1 MSQPKRRLAFLLLFF
16 LSISAFAADKPDNK
30 ELAKKIDA
38 ILAQPEVARGFWG
51 IEIDN
56 LDTGKTIYSQNADRL
71 FTPASNTKLF
81 TTAAT
86 LALIGPDY
94 RFHTTVET
102 TGTIDK
108 YGRLAG
114 DLILIGRGDPNL
126 SGRDLPYNLKTE
138 RSQSPTHVLEELA
151 DQIVAKGVKVID
163 GDVIGDDTFF
173 PYQRYGEGWSQ
184 DDLMW
189 DWGAP
194 ASAITV
200 NDNVLFLSVKP
211 AAHPGERAFID
222 LTPFSDYYKIENR
235 IMTTPAGTG
244 PRKIAL
250 LREPGSNQILAWGN
264 IPVDDAGAHSEAIA
278 IEDPADFAARELRQL
293 LQARGVSIF
302 GRSRARHADLASLS
316 TFSVTAF
323 APSVGGGDT
332 HPPSAPATVVFADHE
347 SLPILQDLLVINK
360 VSQNLHAE
368 LMLRLL
374 GKEKGAS
381 GTIEAGLEVERGWLA
396 TVGITPDEYV
406 FFDGSGLSRE
416 NLVSPHAV
424 VTLLTYIS
432 KQPWANEFE
441 STLPVGGVD
450 GTLVD
455 RFRTPRL
462 TGKVHAKTGS
472 LSHVNSLSGFATTAK
487 GEHIVFSI
495 LGNNHMLTDRK
506 ALEAI
511 DSIVSTVVEDSKEKK
526 D

>member
-1 MSQPKRRLAFLLLFF
+1 MSPLRRRFAFLLLFL
-16 LSISAFAADKPDNK
+16 LSIAAFAEDKPENK

-38 ILAQPEVARGFWG
+38 ILAQPDVARGFWG
-51 IEIDN
+51 IEIQN
-56 LDTGKTIYSQNADRL
+56 LDTGKTIYSQNEDKL

-81 TTAAT
+81 TTSAT

-102 TGTIDK
+102 TGTLDK
-108 YGRLAG
+108 YGRLDG

-138 RSQSPTHVLEELA
+138 RTQSPTHVLEELA

-163 GDVIGDDTFF
+163 GNVIGDDTFF

-211 AAHPGERAFID
+211 AAHPGERAFIN
-222 LTPFSDYYKIENR
+222 LTPFSNYYKIDNR

-244 PRKIAL
+244 PRKVVL
-250 LREPGSNQILAWGN
+250 LREPGSDQILAWGN
-264 IPVDDAGAHSEAIA
+264 IPVDDVSGHSEAIA
-278 IEDPADFAARELRQL
+278 IDDPAEFAARELRRL
-293 LQARGVSIF
+293 LAERGVSIY
-302 GRSRARHADLASLS
+302 GSPRARHADLASLS

-323 APSVGGGDT
+323 APSTGGGDS
-332 HPPSAPATVVFADHE
+332 HPPTTPATIVFAVHE
-347 SLPILQDLLVINK
+347 SMPLVQDLRVINK

-374 GKEKGAS
+374 GKEKGTS
-381 GTIEAGLEVERGWLA
+381 GTIDAGLEVERGWLA
-396 TVGITPDEYV
+396 SVGITPDEYV

-424 VTLLTYIS
+424 VTLLTFIS
-432 KQPWANEFE
+432 KQPWAKEFE
-441 STLPVGGVD
+441 DTLPVGGVD
-450 GTLVD
+450 GTLMD
-455 RFRTPRL
+455 RFRAPQL
-462 TGKVHAKTGS
+462 SGKVHAKTGS
-472 LSHVNSLSGFATTAK
+472 LGHVNSLSGFATTDK

-495 LGNNHMLTDRK
+495 LANNHMLADRK
-506 ALEAI
+506 ALETI
-511 DSIVSTVVEDSKEKK
+511 DSIVSTVIEDSKEKK
-526 D
+526 R

>member
-1 MSQPKRRLAFLLLFF
+1 MSQPKRSLAFLLLFF
-16 LSISAFAADKPDNK
+16 LSIAAFAEDPPENK

-81 TTAAT
+81 TTATT

-102 TGTIDK
+102 TGTLDK
-108 YGRLAG
+108 YGRLDG

-138 RSQSPTHVLEELA
+138 RTQSPTHVLEELA
-151 DQIVAKGVKVID
+151 DQIVARGVKVID

-189 DWGAP
+189 GDGAP

-200 NDNVLFLSVKP
+200 NDNVLFLSVRP
-211 AAHPGERAFID
+211 AAHPGERAFIN
-222 LTPFSDYYKIENR
+222 LMPFSDYYKIDNR

-244 PRKIAL
+244 PRRIAL

-264 IPVDDAGAHSEAIA
+264 IPVDDINAHSEAIA
-278 IEDPADFAARELRQL
+278 IDDPAVFAAQELRQL

-302 GRSRARHADLASLS
+302 GHPKARHADLASLS

-323 APSVGGGDT
+323 ATSAGGGDAQR
-332 HPPSAPATVVFADHE
+332 PSTPASIVFATHE
-347 SLPILQDLLVINK
+347 SMPVIQDLRVINK

-374 GKEKGAS
+374 GKEKGTA

-396 TVGITPDEYV
+396 SLGITPDQYV

-424 VTLLTYIS
+424 VTLLTYVS
-432 KQPWANEFE
+432 KQPWAKEYQD
-441 STLPVGGVD
+441 TLPVGGID
-450 GTLVD
+450 GTLMD
-455 RFRTPRL
+455 RFRTPQL
-462 TGKVHAKTGS
+462 SGKVHAKTGS
-472 LSHVNSLSGFATTAK
+472 LNHVNSLSGFATTAK

-495 LGNNHMLTDRK
+495 LANNHMLADRK
-506 ALEAI
+506 ALETI
-511 DSIVSTVVEDSKEKK
+511 DSIVSAVVEDSKTKK

>member
-1 MSQPKRRLAFLLLFF
+1 MSHVRRRLAFLILVLA
-16 LSISAFAADKPDNK
+16 IAAFAEDKPENK

-38 ILAQPEVARGFWG
+38 ILTQPDVARGFWG

-56 LDTGKTIYSQNADRL
+56 LDTGKTIYSQNQDKL

-81 TTAAT
+81 TTSAT

-102 TGTIDK
+102 TGTLDK
-108 YGRLAG
+108 YGRLDG

-138 RSQSPTHVLEELA
+138 RTQSPTHVLEELA
-151 DQIVAKGVKVID
+151 DQVVAKGVKVID
-163 GDVIGDDTFF
+163 GNVIGDDTFF

-200 NDNVLFLSVKP
+200 NDNVMFLSVKP
-211 AAHPGERAFID
+211 ATHPGERAFIN
-222 LTPFSDYYKIENR
+222 LTPFSNYYKIDNR

-244 PRKIAL
+244 PRKVVL
-250 LREPGSNQILAWGN
+250 LREPGSDQILAWGN
-264 IPVDDAGAHSEAIA
+264 IPVDDVSGHSEAIA
-278 IEDPADFAARELRQL
+278 IDDPAAFAARELRRL
-293 LQARGVSIF
+293 LEERGVSIY
-302 GRSRARHADLASLS
+302 GSPRARHADLASLS

-323 APSVGGGDT
+323 APSTGGGDS
-332 HPPSAPATVVFADHE
+332 HPPATPATIVFATHE
-347 SLPILQDLLVINK
+347 SMPLVQDLRVINK

-374 GKEKGAS
+374 GKEKGTS
-381 GTIEAGLEVERGWLA
+381 GTIDAGLEVERGWLA
-396 TVGITPDEYV
+396 SIGITPDEYV

-424 VTLLTYIS
+424 VTLLTFIS
-432 KQPWANEFE
+432 RQPWAKEFE
-441 STLPVGGVD
+441 DTLPVGGVD
-450 GTLVD
+450 GTLMD
-455 RFRTPRL
+455 RFRAPQL
-462 TGKVHAKTGS
+462 SGKVHAKTGS
-472 LSHVNSLSGFATTAK
+472 LGHVNSLSGFATTDK

-495 LGNNHMLTDRK
+495 LANNHMLTDRK
-506 ALEAI
+506 ALETI
-511 DSIVSTVVEDSKEKK
+511 DSIVSAVIEDSEKK
-526 D
+526 

>member
-1 MSQPKRRLAFLLLFF
+1 MSHLHKRFAFLLLF
-16 LSISAFAADKPDNK
+16 LVSIAAFAEDKPDNK

-38 ILAQPEVARGFWG
+38 ILAQPDVARGFWG
-51 IEIDN
+51 IEIAN
-56 LDTGKTIYSQNADRL
+56 LDTGKTIYSQNADKL

-81 TTAAT
+81 TTSTT

-102 TGTIDK
+102 TGTLDK
-108 YGRLAG
+108 YGRLDG
-114 DLILIGRGDPNL
+114 DLILVGRGDPNL

-138 RSQSPTHVLEELA
+138 RTQSPTHVLEELA

-189 DWGAP
+189 GDGAP
-194 ASAITV
+194 ASAITI
-200 NDNVLFLSVKP
+200 NDNVLFLSIRP
-211 AAHPGERAFID
+211 AAHPGERAFIN
-222 LTPFSDYYKIENR
+222 LMPFSDYYKIDNR

-250 LREPGSNQILAWGN
+250 LREPGSNQLLAWGN
-264 IPVDDAGAHSEAIA
+264 IPVDDLNAHSEAIA
-278 IEDPADFAARELRQL
+278 IDDPAVFAAQELRGL

-302 GRSRARHADLASLS
+302 GHPKARHADLASLS

-323 APSVGGGDT
+323 AASGGGDAQR
-332 HPPSAPATVVFADHE
+332 PSTPASIVFATHE
-347 SLPILQDLLVINK
+347 SMPLIQDLRVINK

-374 GKEKGAS
+374 GKEKGTA
-381 GTIEAGLEVERGWLA
+381 GTIDAGLEVERGWLA
-396 TVGITPDEYV
+396 SVGITPDEYV
-406 FFDGSGLSRE
+406 FFDGSGLSRQ

-424 VTLLTYIS
+424 VTLLTYVS
-432 KQPWANEFE
+432 KQPWAKEFQD
-441 STLPVGGVD
+441 TLPVGGID
-450 GTLVD
+450 GTLMD
-455 RFRTPRL
+455 RFRAPQL

-472 LSHVNSLSGFATTAK
+472 LNHVNSLSGFATTAK

-495 LGNNHMLTDRK
+495 LANNHLLTDRK
-506 ALEAI
+506 ALETI
-511 DSIVSTVVEDSKEKK
+511 DGIVGAVVEDSKGKK

>member
-1 MSQPKRRLAFLLLFF
+1 MSHLRRRFAILLLFL
-16 LSISAFAADKPDNK
+16 LSVAAFAEDKPENK

-38 ILAQPEVARGFWG
+38 ILAQPEVVRGFWG
-51 IEIDN
+51 IEIEN
-56 LDTGKTIYSQNADRL
+56 LDTGKMIYSQNADKL

-102 TGTIDK
+102 TGTLDK
-108 YGRLAG
+108 YGRLDG

-138 RSQSPTHVLEELA
+138 RTQSPTHVLEELA
-151 DQIVAKGVKVID
+151 DQIVARGVKVID
-163 GDVIGDDTFF
+163 GDVIGDDTFY

-211 AAHPGERAFID
+211 AAHPGERAFIN
-222 LTPFSDYYKIENR
+222 LLPFSDYYKIDNR

-244 PRKIAL
+244 PRKVVL

-264 IPVDDAGAHSEAIA
+264 IPVDDVNGHSEAIA
-278 IEDPADFAARELRQL
+278 IDDPADFAARELRQL
-293 LQARGVSIF
+293 LQARGVSIY
-302 GRSRARHADLASLS
+302 GRSRAHHADLASLS

-323 APSVGGGDT
+323 APSAGGGDSR
-332 HPPSAPATVVFADHE
+332 PPATPATIVFANHE
-347 SLPILQDLLVINK
+347 SMPVIQDLRVINK

-374 GKEKGAS
+374 GKEKGTA
-381 GTIEAGLEVERGWLA
+381 GTIDLGLEVERGWLA
-396 TVGITPDEYV
+396 SLGITPDEYT

-424 VTLLTYIS
+424 VTLLTFIS
-432 KQPWANEFE
+432 KQPWAKEFE
-441 STLPVGGVD
+441 DTLPVGGVD
-450 GTLVD
+450 GTLMD
-455 RFRTPRL
+455 RFRGPQFS
-462 TGKVHAKTGS
+462 GKVHAKTGS

-495 LGNNHMLTDRK
+495 LANNHMLTDRK
-506 ALEAI
+506 ALDTI
-511 DSIVSTVVEDSKEKK
+511 DNIVSAVVEDSKEKK

>member
-1 MSQPKRRLAFLLLFF
+1 MSHPRKRVAFLLFF
-16 LSISAFAADKPDNK
+16 LLSISAFAADKKDVS
-30 ELAKKIDA
+30 KKIDD
-38 ILAQPEVARGFWG
+38 ILAQPEVARAFWG
-51 IEIDN
+51 IEITD

-102 TGTIDK
+102 TGTLDK
-108 YGRLAG
+108 YGRLDG
-114 DLILIGRGDPNL
+114 DMILIGRGDPNL
-126 SGRDLPYNLKTE
+126 SGRTLPYNLKTE
-138 RSQSPTHVLEELA
+138 RSLPPTHVLEELA

-189 DWGAP
+189 EWGAP

-211 AAHPGERAFID
+211 ADHPGERAFIN
-222 LTPFSDYYKIENR
+222 LTPFSDYYNIDNR
-235 IMTTPAGTG
+235 VMTTPAGTG
-244 PRKIAL
+244 PRKVVI

-264 IPVDDAGAHSEAIA
+264 IPVDDINGHSEAIA
-278 IEDPADFAARELRQL
+278 IDDPAEFAARELRRL
-293 LQARGVSIF
+293 LQARGVSIY
-302 GRSRARHADLASLS
+302 GRPKARHADLASLS
-316 TFSVTAF
+316 TFSVTTF
-323 APSVGGGDT
+323 ASSTGGGDVR
-332 HPPSAPATVVFADHE
+332 PPSTPATIVFANYQ
-347 SLPILQDLLVINK
+347 SAPVIQDLRVINK

-374 GKEKGAS
+374 GKEKGTA
-381 GTIEAGLEVERGWLA
+381 GTVDAGLEVERGWLT
-396 TVGITPDEYV
+396 TVGITPDEYA

-416 NLVSPHAV
+416 NLVSPRAV

-432 KQPWANEFE
+432 RQPWAKEFE
-441 STLPVGGVD
+441 DTLPIGGVD

-455 RFRTPRL
+455 RFRTPLLSGR
-462 TGKVHAKTGS
+462 VHAKTGS

-487 GEHIVFSI
+487 GDRIVFSI
-495 LGNNHMLTDRK
+495 FTNNHLLTGRK
-506 ALEAI
+506 ALETI
-511 DSIVSTVVEDSKEKK
+511 DSIVSTLIEDSDKK
-526 D
+526 

>member
-1 MSQPKRRLAFLLLFF
+1 MSHLRRRLAILLLF
-16 LSISAFAADKPDNK
+16 LLAVATFAEDKPENK

-38 ILAQPEVARGFWG
+38 ILAQPDVARGFWG

-56 LDTGKTIYSQNADRL
+56 LDTGKTIYSQNEDKL

-94 RFHTTVET
+94 KFHTTVET
-102 TGTIDK
+102 TGTLDK
-108 YGRLAG
+108 YGRLDG

-126 SGRDLPYNLKTE
+126 SGRDLPYSLKTE
-138 RSQSPTHVLEELA
+138 RTLPPTHVLEELA

-189 DWGAP
+189 GDGAP
-194 ASAITV
+194 ASAITI
-200 NDNVLFLSVKP
+200 NDNVLFLSVRP
-211 AAHPGERAFID
+211 AARPGERAFIN
-222 LTPFSDYYKIENR
+222 LMPFSDYYKIDNR

-244 PRKIAL
+244 PRRIAL
-250 LREPGSNQILAWGN
+250 QREPGSNVLLAWGN
-264 IPVDDAGAHSEAIA
+264 IPVDDTNMHSEAIA
-278 IEDPADFAARELRQL
+278 IDDPAVFAAQEMRQL

-302 GRSRARHADLASLS
+302 GHPKARHADLASLS

-323 APSVGGGDT
+323 APSGGGDAQRPT
-332 HPPSAPATVVFADHE
+332 TPASIVFATHE
-347 SLPILQDLLVINK
+347 SMPIIQDLRVINK

-374 GKEKGAS
+374 GKEKGTA
-381 GTIEAGLEVERGWLA
+381 GTIEAGLEVERGWL
-396 TVGITPDEYV
+396 TSVGITPDEYV

-416 NLVSPHAV
+416 NLVSPKALI
-424 VTLLTYIS
+424 TLLTYVS
-432 KQPWANEFE
+432 KQSWAKEFE
-441 STLPVGGVD
+441 DTLPVGGVD

-455 RFRTPRL
+455 RFRGAQL
-462 TGKVHAKTGS
+462 SGKVHAKTGS
-472 LSHVNSLSGFATTAK
+472 LNHVNSLSGFATTAK
-487 GEHIVFSI
+487 GDHIVFSI
-495 LGNNHMLTDRK
+495 LANNHMLADRK

-511 DSIVSTVVEDSKEKK
+511 DSIVTAVIEDSKEKK

>member
-1 MSQPKRRLAFLLLFF
+1 MSHPKHRLAFLLIFV
-16 LSISAFAADKPDNK
+16 LSICAFADDKPDNK

-51 IEIDN
+51 IEIEN
-56 LDTGKTIYSQNADRL
+56 LDSGKTIYSQNADRL

-94 RFHTTVET
+94 RFNTSVET
-102 TGTIDK
+102 TGTLDK
-108 YGRLAG
+108 YGRLDG

-138 RSQSPTHVLEELA
+138 RTQSPTHVLEELA

-200 NDNVLFLSVKP
+200 NDNVIFLSVKP
-211 AAHPGERAFID
+211 AARPGERAFIN
-222 LTPFSDYYKIENR
+222 LTPFSDYYKIDNR
-235 IMTTPAGTG
+235 LMTTPAGTG
-244 PRKIAL
+244 PRKVVL

-264 IPVDDAGAHSEAIA
+264 IPVDDAGHSEAIA
-278 IEDPADFAARELRQL
+278 IDDPATFAAQELRQL

-302 GRSRARHADLASLS
+302 GRPKARHADLASLS

-323 APSVGGGDT
+323 APSAGGGD
-332 HPPSAPATVVFADHE
+332 SQRPATPASIVFANHE
-347 SLPILQDLLVINK
+347 STPIIQDLRVINK

-374 GKEKGAS
+374 GKEKGTS
-381 GTIEAGLEVERGWLA
+381 GTIDAGLEVLRGWLN
-396 TVGITPDEYV
+396 TVGVTPDEYA
-406 FFDGSGLSRE
+406 FYDGSGLSRE
-416 NLVSPHAV
+416 NLVSPHAI
-424 VTLLTYIS
+424 VTLLTYVS
-432 KQPWANEFE
+432 KQPWGNEFQD
-441 STLPVGGVD
+441 TLPVGGVD
-450 GTLVD
+450 GTLMD
-455 RFRTPRL
+455 RFRTPQL

-495 LGNNHMLTDRK
+495 LTNNHMLTDRK
-506 ALEAI
+506 ALETI
-511 DSIVSTVVEDSKEKK
+511 DSIVSMVVADSDKK
-526 D
+526 

>member
-1 MSQPKRRLAFLLLFF
+1 MSHVQKRLAFLLLFL
-16 LSISAFAADKPDNK
+16 LSIAAFAEDKPDNK

-38 ILAQPEVARGFWG
+38 ILAQPDVARGFWG

-56 LDTGKTIYSQNADRL
+56 LDTGKTIYSQNADKL

-81 TTAAT
+81 TTSTT

-94 RFHTTVET
+94 KFHTTVET
-102 TGTIDK
+102 TGTLDK
-108 YGRLAG
+108 YGRLDG

-138 RSQSPTHVLEELA
+138 RTQSPTHVLEELA

-189 DWGAP
+189 GDGAP
-194 ASAITV
+194 ASAITI
-200 NDNVLFLSVKP
+200 NDNVLFLSVRP
-211 AAHPGERAFID
+211 AAHPGERAFIN
-222 LTPFSDYYKIENR
+222 LMPFSDYYKIDNR

-250 LREPGSNQILAWGN
+250 LREPGSNQILAWGS
-264 IPVDDAGAHSEAIA
+264 IPVDDLNAHSEAIA
-278 IEDPADFAARELRQL
+278 IDDPAVFAAQELRQL

-302 GRSRARHADLASLS
+302 GHPKARHADLASLS

-323 APSVGGGDT
+323 AASGGGDAQRPT
-332 HPPSAPATVVFADHE
+332 TPASIVFATHE
-347 SLPILQDLLVINK
+347 SMPIIQDLRVINK

-374 GKEKGAS
+374 GKEKGTA
-381 GTIEAGLEVERGWLA
+381 GTIDAGLEVERGWLA
-396 TVGITPDEYV
+396 SVGITPDEYV

-424 VTLLTYIS
+424 VTLLTYVS
-432 KQPWANEFE
+432 KQPWAKEFQD
-441 STLPVGGVD
+441 TLPVGGVD
-450 GTLVD
+450 GTLMD
-455 RFRTPRL
+455 RFRTPQL

-472 LSHVNSLSGFATTAK
+472 LNHVNSLSGFATTAK

-495 LGNNHMLTDRK
+495 LANNHMLTDRK

-511 DSIVSTVVEDSKEKK
+511 DSIVSTVVEDAKEKK